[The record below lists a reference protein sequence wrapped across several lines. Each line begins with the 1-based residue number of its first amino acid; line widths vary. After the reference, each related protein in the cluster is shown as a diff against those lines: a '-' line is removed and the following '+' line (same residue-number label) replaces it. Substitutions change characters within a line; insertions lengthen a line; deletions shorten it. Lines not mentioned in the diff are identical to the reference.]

1 MFISNLIAVKAH
13 GHKRNG
19 PTFAMAVKG
28 FFFCFVFALL
38 QIPKPLGSIIDF
50 SSLACAFPA
59 FILLSF
65 GTTFLLPLF
74 VYLVCRLLCFLV
86 SSILFSTALA
96 VVFPAFAR
104 LGQITLAGEARACK
118 GYATYIHRYAS
129 MYIKLGCLWSDS
141 CQLLWWHSYQLCVA
155 HTLLPFCFP
164 PIFFFFF

>member
-28 FFFCFVFALL
+28 FFVLFLHYCKYQSHLAASLIFLL
-38 QIPKPLGSIIDF
+38 CPVLS
-50 SSLACAFPA
+50 
-59 FILLSF
+59 LLSF
-65 GTTFLLPLF
+65 CFLLGTTFLLPLF